1 MNKKN
6 GKYNKQSDVVI
17 PNSAH
22 QCHPELVSGSQELR
36 RFRNKFGMT
45 INKSTND
52 KKENKMKTLIDLST
66 YQPIDHNGLFAS
78 HHSLFTRKCAF
89 TLAEVLITLGIIGIV
104 AAITI
109 PNLISNY
116 KAKILRT
123 QFLKTYSTLAQTIKL
138 MENDDVSTDL
148 MNYPTGTRHTTL
160 AKYMTNTTICSGYIT
175 ESSKT
180 PDGCYDYKIR
190 DYDDGYKFLTSNGIV
205 ADGIYNDGQLMLP
218 TGALIFFD
226 DCPKGEGY
234 KGCRIYVDINGL
246 KQPNRMGYD
255 FFAFEVLDG
264 TLYPVGGPKTDY
276 LNKNDCNFD
285 ESGQKGFTC
294 AQKAMSDSDYFK
306 RVVHKI
312 K

>member
-1 MNKKN
+1 MKYVFSEVSMNKRIEHI
-6 GKYNKQSDVVI
+6 NKVR
-17 PNSAH
+17 
-22 QCHPELVSGSQELR
+22 G
-36 RFRNKFGMT
+36 FRNKFGIT
-45 INKSTND
+45 INNSTNS
-52 KKENKMKTLIDLST
+52 KKDYKNEKNLLP
-66 YQPIDHNGLFAS
+66 Y
-78 HHSLFTRKCAF
+78 SLCSLLPKKKLAF
-89 TLAEVLITLGIIGIV
+89 TLAEVLITLGIIGVV
-104 AAITI
+104 AATTI

-160 AKYMTNTTICSGYIT
+160 AKYMTNTTICSGFT
-175 ESSKT
+175 GGALKT
-180 PDGCYDYKIR
+180 PEGCYDYKIR
-190 DYDDGYKFLTSNGIV
+190 DYDDGYKLLTSNEIV

-226 DCPKGEGY
+226 DCPKREGY

-264 TLYPVGGPKTDY
+264 TLYPVGGPKTSY
-276 LNKNDCNFD
+276 LQQNDCNFD

-306 RVVHKI
+306 KVVHKI